1 MYRFRDS
8 FLSEIAEKVNKGIR
22 LTFEDGVNLFN
33 SKDLLGIGYLA
44 NIVREQ
50 KNGDNTYF
58 INNRHINYTNICI
71 NQCRFCAFS
80 KDSTDPDAYWM
91 SIEEVLNSASR
102 YKNGNVSEFH
112 IVGGLY
118 PDLSFEYYI
127 DMLGALHERYP
138 DVHLQAFTAVEIAY
152 IADVAGLSVKETLIK
167 LKEAG
172 LGSIPGGGAEVFSD
186 KLRKEIC
193 PKKISGAD
201 WMSIMETAH
210 GLGIHSNATMLYG
223 HIESVEDKIRH
234 LIMLRKLQDRTNGFM
249 SFIPLAFHPKN
260 TDLDFL
266 SGTSGYLDLKVLT
279 VSRLML
285 DNFQHIKA
293 FWIMTGTK
301 LAQISLSFGVDD
313 IDGTVVEE
321 KITHSAGAETEE
333 FIEKEEIIRL
343 IKDAGRIPVERDT
356 LYNNLGTSLQLE

>member
-8 FLSEIAEKVNKGIR
+8 FISEIAEKVNNGIR

-33 SKDLLGIGYLA
+33 SKDLLGTGYLA

-50 KNGDNTYF
+50 KNSDNTYF

-71 NQCRFCAFS
+71 NRCRFCAFS
-80 KDSTDPDAYWM
+80 KDSVDPDAYWM
-91 SIEEVLNSASR
+91 SIEEVLNSASK

-112 IVGGLY
+112 IVGGLH
-118 PDLSFEYYI
+118 PDLSIEYYI
-127 DMLGALHERYP
+127 DMLGALHDRYP
-138 DVHLQAFTAVEIAY
+138 DVHLQAFTAVEIAH
-152 IADVAGLSVKETLIK
+152 IADIAGLSVKETLIK

-172 LGSIPGGGAEVFSD
+172 LGSIPGGGAEVFSE

-193 PKKISGAD
+193 PQKISGAD

-210 GLGIHSNATMLYG
+210 SLGIHSNATMLYG
-223 HIESVEDKIRH
+223 HIESVEDRARH
-234 LIMLRKLQDRTNGFM
+234 LIMLRELQDRTNGFM

-260 TDLDFL
+260 TDLGFL
-266 SGTSGYLDLKVLT
+266 SGTSGYVDLKVLA

-293 FWIMTGTK
+293 FWIMIGTK
-301 LAQISLSFGVDD
+301 LAQLSLSFGVDD
-313 IDGTVVEE
+313 LDGTVVEE

-356 LYNNLGTSLQLE
+356 LYSELKCLK